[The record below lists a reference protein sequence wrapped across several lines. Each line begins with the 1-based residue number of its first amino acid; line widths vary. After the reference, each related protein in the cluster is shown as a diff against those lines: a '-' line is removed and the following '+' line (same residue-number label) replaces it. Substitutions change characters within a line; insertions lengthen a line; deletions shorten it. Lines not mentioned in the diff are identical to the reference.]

1 MPDVILE
8 LRKVTKI
15 FPGVKA
21 LDNVHFTLERGRIH
35 AIMGENGAGKSTFIK
50 IITGVLSAD
59 EGEIYLNGVQVS
71 FRNPK
76 DAQKASIAAIYQHS
90 TSYVHLSVTENIFIG
105 HEDLNR
111 LNMIDWSALHEKS
124 EKILAEVGSDI
135 DPHTLVGD
143 LTIAERQIVEI
154 AKAVSTGAKII
165 IMDEPTAS
173 LSSKEC
179 ENLYKLTEKL
189 RDDGVSIIFISH
201 RLEDMY
207 RLADSVTVLRDG
219 KYIGTWKVDEISNKD
234 LINAMVGR
242 EIEQI
247 FPDKSNEIGE
257 EILRVEGLCKTGYF
271 RDVSF
276 KLRAG
281 EVLGFSGLVG
291 AGRTD
296 IMQCLAG
303 VSKPTKGK
311 IFMEGNEINPKSA
324 RQAMKFGIGLLPEDR
339 QRQGLILD
347 WEIFK
352 NITIGELGK
361 FCKNTVMRE
370 HQERKRA
377 KELGARI
384 ALKAPT
390 VLDRVSSL
398 SGGNQQKVVFC
409 KLLNSDLKVL
419 LLDEP
424 TKGVD
429 VGAKSQIYE
438 IISEIAAS
446 GYGIIFVSSDM
457 PELLGVCDRIIT
469 MHEGKITGEFNA
481 REATQEVLLSAI
493 MNIMQP
499 DGRVA

>member
-1 MPDVILE
+1 MSGAILE
-8 LRKVTKI
+8 LRNITKI

-21 LDNVHFTLERGRIH
+21 LDGVRFTLERGQIH

-50 IITGVLSAD
+50 IITGVHPAD
-59 EGEIYLNGVQVS
+59 EGEMYLNGAHVR
-71 FRNPK
+71 FRSPK
-76 DAQKASIAAIYQHS
+76 DAQRASIAAIYQHS

-111 LNMIDWSALHEKS
+111 LNMIDWGGLYKKS
-124 EKILAEVGSDI
+124 EKILAKLGCDI

-143 LTIAERQIVEI
+143 LTVAERQIVEI
-154 AKAVSTGAKII
+154 AKAISTDAKII

-179 ENLYKLTEKL
+179 ENLYRLTEKL
-189 RDDGVSIIFISH
+189 RDGGVSIIFISH
-201 RLEDMY
+201 RFEDMY
-207 RLADSVTVLRDG
+207 RLADRVTVLRDG
-219 KYIGTWKVDEISNKD
+219 RYIGSWKVDEISNKD
-234 LINAMVGR
+234 LISAMVGR
-242 EIEQI
+242 EIEQV
-247 FPDKSNEIGE
+247 FPERDNAIGG

-271 RDVSF
+271 HNVSF
-276 KLRAG
+276 GVRSG
-281 EVLGFSGLVG
+281 EILGFSGLVG

-303 VSKPTKGK
+303 ISKPTKGK
-311 IFMEGNEINPKSA
+311 IFVEGKEINLKNA
-324 RQAMKFGIGLLPEDR
+324 RHAMDFGIGLLPEDR
-339 QRQGLILD
+339 QHQGLILG
-347 WEIFK
+347 WELFK
-352 NITIGELGK
+352 NVTVGELGK
-361 FCKNTVMRE
+361 FCKNTIMRE
-370 HQERKRA
+370 GRERRTA
-377 KELGARI
+377 KELGAKI

-390 VLDRVSSL
+390 VFDKVSSL

-438 IISEIAAS
+438 IIGELAAS
-446 GYGIIFVSSDM
+446 GYGIVFVSSDM

-469 MHEGKITGEFNA
+469 MHEGKMTGEFTA
-481 REATQEVLLSAI
+481 REATQEKLLSAI
-493 MNIMQP
+493 MN
-499 DGRVA
+499 VAF